1 MAVITHEISKRLPQA
16 LGEAVVRIWGHLPQ
30 DVQYHLFEDVV
41 AHQGERMRSHLA
53 ILLHEKHPR
62 TYAST
67 RAREVLEPDSL
78 GG

>member
-1 MAVITHEISKRLPQA
+1 MVVITHEMSKHLPHA

-30 DVQYHLFEDVV
+30 DVQCHLFENVI
-41 AHQGERMRSHLA
+41 AHQGERMRLHLA
-53 ILLHEKHPR
+53 VLLHEKHPR

-67 RAREVLEPDSL
+67 GTSAVLEPDSL